1 MINQEKAEYYRMN
14 AHPHSFIAA
23 GAMYAIISNSFN
35 GNFKRPISK
44 SELHNLFEFVKNKD
58 KMSVELDAVMSD
70 GEKEF
75 AKNSI
80 DNKYSVLKG
89 LMEDDLRAR
98 GLLIE

>member
-1 MINQEKAEYYRMN
+1 M
-14 AHPHSFIAA
+14 
-23 GAMYAIISNSFN
+23 AILSDLY
-35 GNFKRPISK
+35 PISK

-70 GEKEF
+70 GEKGF